1 MNILLSLAL
10 KRRYLCSLPG
20 RMFFLSTR
28 TYLFLSGRL
37 CSWKKPTAWPS
48 SWIMFPILHRSALLP
63 IVSFWALS
71 PPRPTREAQLVNRW
85 VKQACID
92 NTCRCIQNFHVWI
105 NFNSIR
111 CTAFRLSVVKTT
123 KDPITTITEKEQMRL
138 LKETNSSW
146 DHKNQIAWTA
156 GNASEKL
163 ANISKRVFLVPE
175 SSTDVIQQG
184 FSIC

>member
-71 PPRPTREAQLVNRW
+71 PPRPTREAQLVNTW
-85 VKQACID
+85 VKQACKD
-92 NTCRCIQNFHVWI
+92 NTCRCIQNFHLWI

-111 CTAFRLSVVKTT
+111 CTAFRLGVVK
-123 KDPITTITEKEQMRL
+123 PEKTLLQQSLNKNKWSYWKGLIRVETMKIKSREPQEMRV
-138 LKETNSSW
+138 
-146 DHKNQIAWTA
+146 KN
-156 GNASEKL
+156 
-163 ANISKRVFLVPE
+163 
-175 SSTDVIQQG
+175 
-184 FSIC
+184 